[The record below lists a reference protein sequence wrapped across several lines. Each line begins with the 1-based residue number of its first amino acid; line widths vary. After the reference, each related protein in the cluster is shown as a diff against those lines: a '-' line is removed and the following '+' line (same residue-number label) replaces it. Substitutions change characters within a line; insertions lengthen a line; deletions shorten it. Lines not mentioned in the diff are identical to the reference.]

1 MTWQEVDFRERV
13 WTVTPGRMKVGKEHR
28 IPLSEQAIAIIE
40 GMRASGQKSGPE
52 AFIFR
57 IGRRDPTVHGFGGA
71 EASGNVV
78 ELSRPA

>member
-1 MTWQEVDFRERV
+1 
-13 WTVTPGRMKVGKEHR
+13 MKVGKEHR

-40 GMRASGQKSGPE
+40 GMPARGQKSGPE
-52 AFIFR
+52 AFI
-57 IGRRDPTVHGFGGA
+57 HGFGGA